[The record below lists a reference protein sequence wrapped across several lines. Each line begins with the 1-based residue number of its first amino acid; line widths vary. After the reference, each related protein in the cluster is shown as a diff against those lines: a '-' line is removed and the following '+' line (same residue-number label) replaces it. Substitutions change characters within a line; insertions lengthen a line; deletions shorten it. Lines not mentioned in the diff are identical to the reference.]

1 MYVTYNLSDI
11 ITSTEKAISFIYLP
25 ECGGFEAEGSFTE
38 ALGDRE
44 SSLPFVPLLWAVARA
59 TNLVHLSPYIVIGLT
74 SSLP

>member
-44 SSLPFVPLLWAVARA
+44 SSLPFVPLL
-59 TNLVHLSPYIVIGLT
+59 
-74 SSLP
+74 